1 YKKLKEHPEILAEPI
16 QTILRRE
23 GYSGAYEKLKE
34 LTRGRKV
41 TLDDLLK
48 FVSELDVSEEV
59 KEELFTLINK
69 GPAAYVGEAQH
80 IVDEV
85 TFID

>member
-1 YKKLKEHPEILAEPI
+1 M
-16 QTILRRE
+16 
-23 GYSGAYEKLKE
+23 
-34 LTRGRKV
+34 
-41 TLDDLLK
+41 DDLLK